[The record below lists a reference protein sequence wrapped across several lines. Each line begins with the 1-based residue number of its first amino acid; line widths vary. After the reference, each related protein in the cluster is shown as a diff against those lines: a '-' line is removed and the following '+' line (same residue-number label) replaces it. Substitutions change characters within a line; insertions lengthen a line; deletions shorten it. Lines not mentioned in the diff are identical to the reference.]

1 MTDSHDVFRRQ
12 VAAFNARDLEEFLAT
27 YAEDAVVAAMPPAR
41 PLVGRDALREHY
53 SRRLA
58 EPGIH
63 CEVLDCAVFGG
74 CWLVALERVASLG
87 AETEVLAVFEIADG
101 LITRST
107 NLQRPAPS
115 DDDASLLGLIASLW
129 QFDLHGEPSA
139 ATFSAAW
146 DEPPSDD

>member
-1 MTDSHDVFRRQ
+1 LTDLHDVFNRQ
-12 VAAFNARDLEEFLAT
+12 VDAFNAHDLEGFLAT
-27 YAEDAVVAAMPPAR
+27 YADDAVIVAMPPAQ

-53 SRRLA
+53 AQRLA
-58 EPGIH
+58 DPAIH

-74 CWLVALERVASLG
+74 GWLVALERVASVR
-87 AETEVLAVFEIADG
+87 ATTDVLAVFEIARG

-107 NLQRPAPS
+107 NLQRPAAR

-129 QFDLHGEPSA
+129 QFELQDEPSA

-146 DEPPSDD
+146 DEPPAR